1 MFDFG
6 GWFQKKPEPSNRYS
20 DQLKELRK
28 QVSIEHRQRFKRLR
42 EGAGLWLTTED
53 RKQAQLMT
61 IRDIEAWLAMKPAEC
76 EAWFERVETYI
87 QQKDASWQRW
97 QQHEESRSDHD
108 PEPDQGE
115 LVRDIRHA
123 AELLGVAVDADKTE
137 IRHAYRAASKQH
149 HPDMGG
155 DVRQFTAIQHAY
167 DVLMSR

>member
-1 MFDFG
+1 MLNFG
-6 GWFQKKPEPSNRYS
+6 GWFQKKTEPPNRYA

-28 QVSIEHRQRFKRLR
+28 QISTEDRLRFKRLR

-61 IRDIEAWLAMKPAEC
+61 IRDIEAWLAMAPAER

-97 QQHEESRSDHD
+97 QKHEENRPDH
-108 PEPDQGE
+108 EPDPGE
-115 LVRDIRHA
+115 LVQDIRHA
-123 AELLGVAVDADKTE
+123 AELLGVAVDADKAE
-137 IRHAYRAASKQH
+137 IRHAYRAASKLH